1 MRKNIYFIV
10 LTQPNSSELWNIN
23 TIMISYQFSYV
34 YWSSQ
39 ANIYWLPVL
48 IKEKKKQRER
58 FPKVQKNCPCG
69 AESHLSLSCCL
80 VKSSSDQALS

>member
-1 MRKNIYFIV
+1 MRENIYFIV

-39 ANIYWLPVL
+39 ANIYLLPVW
-48 IKEKKKQRER
+48 IEEKKTTVT
-58 FPKVQKNCPCG
+58 FPKSP
-69 AESHLSLSCCL
+69 AELSMWSRKPSVTQLL
-80 VKSSSDQALS
+80 PG